1 MCEILGS
8 IPSTKINKQTTII
21 YKYQLIG
28 KKSGARGMV
37 QVIEHLS
44 SKCKVLS
51 SNSTVAKK
59 KKEKKREGKRN
70 LNTSL
75 CHLCTY
81 GQGGWSCHS
90 TNMAVTVQWYT
101 CG

>member
-59 KKEKKREGKRN
+59 KKRKEKRRKKEFEYQ
-70 LNTSL
+70 LVSL
-75 CHLCTY
+75 VYLWP
-81 GQGGWSCHS
+81 GRLELS
-90 TNMAVTVQWYT
+90 
-101 CG
+101 